1 MMTQGRAPALG
12 LTAAL
17 LAAACQGHSP
27 PEAREACAAADVAP
41 ALYKRLQGRW
51 EVAFK
56 KYLPGQKPPHKPLIG
71 ALELEGCRFR
81 FVPHEDAAPGNAAQ
95 WLPFVTAP
103 TGALEIVVE
112 APTPTDTDADDH
124 RRWLGTLRLH
134 VDAARDEGSPGSPER
149 PSSWEAM
156 VFERPQ
162 DGEYLYFAP
171 TTETK
176 ALPWDIHRGAF
187 RLRPNEFVPS
197 SDPDTIVAKP

>member
-81 FVPHEDAAPGNAAQ
+81 FVPREDAAPGNAAQ